1 MFGGFCRYNGVMPAG
16 EQNLEPEV
24 EYALLSGPEKA
35 ALILSLLGTE
45 ATQSIFQ
52 KMRDNDVKK
61 MINYMANVK
70 KAPIWMTKRVLEEF
84 YHALNEDSSLL
95 FSDNRGKDFIINALG
110 EDRAKQLLGQ
120 IVDVGG
126 QNTLESLELVDSRT
140 LSNFLINEHPQ
151 TIALIVAH
159 LAADRMVDVLRR
171 LPEGLQAEVVLR
183 VANLD
188 FVSPELIAQ
197 LDDVLKTE
205 LSTLGSIDTHQLG
218 GVEPIADMLNLMD
231 KNNEKNIMSRVEE
244 KDPEL
249 AEEIRKLMFVF
260 EDIVYVDDN
269 GIQSLLKEVDNQ
281 QLVIALKTA
290 SDEIKTK
297 LFSNMSNRAATM
309 LNEDLDALG
318 PTKLSDVE
326 KAQAAIVLKIKDL
339 ESQGKA
345 FISRGGSDSDS
356 LV

>member
-1 MFGGFCRYNGVMPAG
+1 MAELDENFDPD
-16 EQNLEPEV
+16 V
-24 EYALLSGPEKA
+24 EYSLLAGQEKA
-35 ALILSLLGTE
+35 AILLSSLGVETTQLI
-45 ATQSIFQ
+45 F
-52 KMRDNDVKK
+52 KHMRDNDVKR
-61 MINYMANVK
+61 MINGMANVR
-70 KAPIWMTKRVLEEF
+70 KAPIWLIKRVLEDF
-84 YHALNEDSSLL
+84 YSQLNEDADLL
-95 FSDNRGKDFIINALG
+95 FADNRGKDFIVNALG

-120 IVDVGG
+120 IVDVGAG
-126 QNTLESLELVDSRT
+126 NTLESLELVDTRT

-159 LAADRMVDVLRR
+159 LNPERKVDVLRR
-171 LPEGLQAEVVLR
+171 LPEALQAEVVLR

-188 FVSPELIAQ
+188 YVSPELIAQ

-205 LSTLGSIDTHQLG
+205 LSTLGSIDTNQLG

-260 EDIVYVDDN
+260 EDLIFVDDK
-269 GIQSLLKEVDNQ
+269 GIQNLLKEVDQ
-281 QLVIALKTA
+281 QKLVVALKTA
-290 SDEIKTK
+290 PEDIKTK
-297 LFSNMSNRAATM
+297 LFKNMSNRAAK
-309 LNEDLDALG
+309 LLEEDLEVLG

-326 KAQAAIVLKIKDL
+326 KAQSEIVQKAKDL
-339 ESQGKA
+339 EQQGKA
-345 FISRGGSDSDS
+345 FISRGGDGDE

>member
-1 MFGGFCRYNGVMPAG
+1 MAAIDEQLDPDTEYGLLNGQDKAG
-16 EQNLEPEV
+16 L
-24 EYALLSGPEKA
+24 LLS
-35 ALILSLLGTE
+35 SLGMNI
-45 ATQSIFQ
+45 TQLIFQ
-52 KMRDNDVKK
+52 NMKDNDVKR
-61 MINYMANVK
+61 MINAMSNVK
-70 KAPIWMTKRVLEEF
+70 RAPIWMVKRVLEDF
-84 YHALNEDSSLL
+84 YGQLNEESDLL
-95 FSDNRGKDFIINALG
+95 FAENRGRDFIINTLG

-120 IVDVGG
+120 IVEVG
-126 QNTLESLELVDSRT
+126 QTNTLESLELVDTRT

-159 LAADRMVDVLRR
+159 LAPERKVDILRR

-188 FVSPELIAQ
+188 YVSPELISQ

-205 LSTLGSIDTHQLG
+205 LSTLGSIDTNQLG

-231 KNNEKNIMSRVEE
+231 KNTEKNIMSRVEE

-249 AEEIRKLMFVF
+249 AEEIRKLMFTF
-260 EDIVYVDDN
+260 EDLMYVDDK
-269 GIQSLLKEVDNQ
+269 GIQNLLREVDNGK
-281 QLVIALKTA
+281 LVIAMKTA
-290 SDEIKTK
+290 PDEIKQK
-297 LFSNMSNRAATM
+297 LFKNMSNRAAT
-309 LNEDLDALG
+309 LLKEDLEALG

-326 KAQAAIVLKIKDL
+326 KAQAEMVQKCKEL

-345 FISRGGSDSDS
+345 FIARGSDGDS